1 MLTPFVGLVIGID
14 SDVAIWS
21 IAVNC
26 APSEVAAPA
35 VPTATSSVMELKP
48 ETIRSGTEVASFAGE
63 ELLAFSAAFEV
74 TVAAGVGLEP

>member
-1 MLTPFVGLVIGID
+1 
-14 SDVAIWS
+14 
-21 IAVNC
+21 
-26 APSEVAAPA
+26 
-35 VPTATSSVMELKP
+35 MELKP